1 MKYKKKYLVTGSAGF
16 IGFHLSKKLLS
27 QDSIVVGIDN
37 INNYYDQ
44 KLKKDRNKILN
55 EHKNYRFKK
64 IDIKNYKKLED
75 VFKKN
80 KFDCVINLAAQAG
93 VRYSLINPKSYI
105 ENNIVGFF
113 NVIDL
118 VKKYKVKKII
128 YASTSSIY
136 GIQSKFPIK
145 ENFDTNNPTQL
156 YAATKK
162 SNEVIAA
169 SYSKLY
175 NINAIGLRFFTVYG
189 PWGRPDMAPFKFTN
203 NIFKGKPI
211 EIFNKGKHSRDF
223 TFVDDIVEGIVR
235 VIKKSK
241 KISNYKIYN
250 IGNGKKV
257 ALMNFIELIEK
268 NLNKKAK
275 KKFLPLQKGDVI
287 KTHSSTKLLKKDFGY
302 VSKTGVSYGVKQFIN
317 WYLSY
322 YK

>member
-1 MKYKKKYLVTGSAGF
+1 MKNKKYLITGSAGF

-27 QDSIVVGIDN
+27 GGSTVIGVDN
-37 INNYYDQ
+37 LNNYYDQ
-44 KLKKDRNKILN
+44 NLKKNRNKILKKY
-55 EHKNYRFKK
+55 KNYKFKK
-64 IDIKNYKKLED
+64 IDIKNYKKLES

-80 KFDCVINLAAQAG
+80 KFECIINLAAQVG

-105 ENNIVGFF
+105 DNNIIGFF

-118 VKKYKVKKII
+118 TKKYKVKDII
-128 YASTSSIY
+128 YASSSSIY

-145 ENFDTNNPTQL
+145 ENFDTSSPTQL

-175 NINAIGLRFFTVYG
+175 NINTIGLRFFTVYG
-189 PWGRPDMAPFKFTN
+189 PWGRPDMAPIKFAK
-203 NIFKGKPI
+203 NIIKGKPI
-211 EIFNKGKHSRDF
+211 EVFNKGKHSRDF
-223 TFVDDIVEGIVR
+223 TFVDDIVDGIFKI
-235 VIKKSK
+235 IKKRKKVSK
-241 KISNYKIYN
+241 NKIYN
-250 IGNGKKV
+250 IGNGKKIS
-257 ALMNFIELIEK
+257 LIEYIKLIEK

-302 VSKTGVSYGVKQFIN
+302 IPKTSVGNGVKKFIN

>member
-1 MKYKKKYLVTGSAGF
+1 MKNKKYLITGSAGF

-27 QDSIVVGIDN
+27 GGSTVIGVDN
-37 INNYYDQ
+37 LNNYYDQ
-44 KLKKDRNKILN
+44 NLKKNRNKILKKY
-55 EHKNYRFKK
+55 KNYKFKK
-64 IDIKNYKKLED
+64 IDIKNYKKLES

-80 KFDCVINLAAQAG
+80 KFECIINLAAQVG

-105 ENNIVGFF
+105 DNNIIGFF

-118 VKKYKVKKII
+118 TKKYKVKDII
-128 YASTSSIY
+128 YASSSSIY

-145 ENFDTNNPTQL
+145 ENFDTSNPTQL

-175 NINAIGLRFFTVYG
+175 NINTIGLRFFTVYG
-189 PWGRPDMAPFKFTN
+189 PWGRPDMAPIKFAK
-203 NIFKGKPI
+203 NIIKGKPI
-211 EIFNKGKHSRDF
+211 EVFNKGKHSRDF
-223 TFVDDIVEGIVR
+223 TFVDDIVDGIFKI
-235 VIKKSK
+235 IKKRKKVSK
-241 KISNYKIYN
+241 NKIYN
-250 IGNGKKV
+250 IGNGKKIS
-257 ALMNFIELIEK
+257 LIEYIKLIEK

-302 VSKTGVSYGVKQFIN
+302 ISKTSVGNGVKKFIS

>member
-1 MKYKKKYLVTGSAGF
+1 MKNKKYLITGSAGF
-16 IGFHLSKKLLS
+16 IGFHLSKKLLLGGS
-27 QDSIVVGIDN
+27 TVIGVDN
-37 INNYYDQ
+37 LNNYYDQ
-44 KLKKDRNKILN
+44 NLKKNRNKILKKY
-55 EHKNYRFKK
+55 KNYKFKK
-64 IDIKNYKKLED
+64 IDIKNYKKLES

-80 KFDCVINLAAQAG
+80 KFECIINLAAQAG

-105 ENNIVGFF
+105 DNNIIGFF

-118 VKKYKVKKII
+118 TKKYKVKNII

-136 GIQSKFPIK
+136 GIQSKFPIE
-145 ENFDTNNPTQL
+145 ENFDTSNPTQL

-175 NINAIGLRFFTVYG
+175 NINTIGLRFFTVYG
-189 PWGRPDMAPFKFTN
+189 PWGRPDMAPIKFAK
-203 NIFKGKPI
+203 NIIKGKPI
-211 EIFNKGKHSRDF
+211 EVFNKGKHSRDF
-223 TFVDDIVEGIVR
+223 TFVDDIVDGIFKI
-235 VIKKSK
+235 IKKRKKVSK
-241 KISNYKIYN
+241 NKIYN

-257 ALMNFIELIEK
+257 SLIEYIKLIEK

-287 KTHSSTKLLKKDFGY
+287 KTHSSTKLLRKDYGY
-302 VSKTGVSYGVKQFIN
+302 VSKTSVTNGVKKFIN

-322 YK
+322 YH